1 MDKIELQTLVAG
13 AIIPFLVSILK
24 RWITPTKEQVS
35 LLVIFFCFVISSVFQ
50 LFEDNFNWS
59 SYLSKVV
66 EVYGTSQIVYWAV
79 LKSLEL
85 DVRIEGK

>member
-1 MDKIELQTLVAG
+1 MDSLQLQTLIAG
-13 AIIPFLVSILK
+13 AVVPFVVSILK
-24 RWITPTKEQVS
+24 RWITLSKEQMS
-35 LLVIFFCFVISSVFQ
+35 LLVVVICFIVASAFE
-50 LFEDNFNWS
+50 LFNGGFNWRD
-59 SYLSKVV
+59 YLGKIV